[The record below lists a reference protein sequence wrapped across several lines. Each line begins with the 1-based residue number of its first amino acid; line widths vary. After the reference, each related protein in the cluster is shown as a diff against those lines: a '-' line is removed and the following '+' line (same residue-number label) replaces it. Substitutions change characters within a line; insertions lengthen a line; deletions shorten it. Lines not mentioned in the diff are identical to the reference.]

1 VDSDLKVSQPNK
13 LHLQENSM
21 RIDLEAKQD
30 SSGINFKYEKEKT
43 KEFKKNQTQ
52 EELV

>member
-1 VDSDLKVSQPNK
+1 MDGDPKATQPTK

-30 SSGINFKYEKEKT
+30 SSGINFKYEKERT
-43 KEFKKNQTQ
+43 KEFLKNQTQ